1 MKSPEENG
9 YRELAR
15 MLQAWAAVH
24 APDWTDENDS
34 DPATA
39 ILALLAFLTEGF
51 DALSHAIPERGRRHA
66 ARLARAALALAD
78 GKSPEQACTL
88 ARNNYFAGR
97 LLGAEDFQ
105 LEQDYVRE
113 RLRRHNRALH
123 GAGIVRGLQVSVRPD
138 GTGQRV
144 VVQPGLAIAPDGEEI
159 EVRCEASIDLP
170 QTPSELFVT
179 LSHAECLTHPA
190 PALDDMPVQ
199 YKRIEE
205 TFALDLEPIAG
216 ENAIALARLIRTA
229 DGWTVGEA
237 VPAPCAIPKT

>member
-1 MKSPEENG
+1 MKSPEEDG

-39 ILALLAFLTEGF
+39 ILALLAFLAEGF
-51 DALSHAIPERGRRHA
+51 DALGHAIPERGRRHA

-78 GKSPEQACTL
+78 GKSPEPACAL

-123 GAGIVRGLQVSVRPD
+123 GVGIVRGLQVSVRP
-138 GTGQRV
+138 GGGGEQV
-144 VVQPGLAIAPDGEEI
+144 VVQPGLAIDRHGEEI
-159 EVRCEASIDLP
+159 EVRREASAGLP
-170 QTPSELFVT
+170 ETGSQLFVT
-179 LSHAECLTHPA
+179 VSYAEHGTHPA
-190 PALDDMPVQ
+190 PASDNGQLHFTRV
-199 YKRIEE
+199 EE
-205 TFALDLEPIAG
+205 AFALHVAEARG
-216 ENAIALARLIRTA
+216 KNGVTLAPQGTNSAPL
-229 DGWTVGEA
+229 GQSVSFHVA
-237 VPAPCAIPKT
+237 VP